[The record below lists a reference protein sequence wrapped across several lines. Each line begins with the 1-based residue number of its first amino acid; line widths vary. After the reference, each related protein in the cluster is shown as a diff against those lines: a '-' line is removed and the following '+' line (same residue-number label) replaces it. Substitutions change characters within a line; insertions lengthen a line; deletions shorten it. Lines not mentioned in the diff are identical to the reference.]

1 MKYKEVIK
9 KRFITPLL
17 SKKTENI
24 GVELEFPMLNLAKKP
39 IEQSVALSLLEMF
52 LQSGF
57 NIEDTDSFGNPAF
70 ITNEYGDCI
79 SFDNSYNNIEF
90 SMNYSNNLL
99 NIKERFYTYLI
110 MAQQFLKPKGY
121 TITGMGTNPYKNYI
135 SQSHVSYPVY
145 NMVDEYLH
153 KFSNKN
159 THKYPDFPSY
169 LSSVQTHLDI
179 CPEDL
184 PKTAT
189 LFAKIDFLRGLLFSN
204 SPDFYFGNILC
215 YRDSLWHDSAFGICK
230 TNTGAVDEEY
240 TSLDD
245 IADSFYERHMFNCKK
260 DGKYHTFYPIKVKEY
275 FETNNDEDIECF
287 LSFRHI
293 EITCRGTLEIRS
305 DCSQPLKEAFLP
317 PAFNLGIAN
326 NIDKAINRTD
336 KFLSGK
342 HLSNSYLRNC
352 VSEGREIKEF
362 SKSELSEYATDMVG
376 ISFDGL
382 LKRNLGEEMLL
393 TPLFDRAKE
402 LKCPAMH
409 ILEHKNNIEKVIY
422 EYSLLK

>member
-1 MKYKEVIK
+1 MQKEIEKIFVDLIQK
-9 KRFITPLL
+9 
-17 SKKTENI
+17 S
-24 GVELEFPMLNLAKKP
+24 LNLP
-39 IEQSVALSLLEMF
+39 NNYGTDEN
-52 LQSGF
+52 G
-57 NIEDTDSFGNPAF
+57 NIIPCVTIKAQ
-70 ITNEYGDCI
+70 
-79 SFDNSYNNIEF
+79 
-90 SMNYSNNLL
+90 
-99 NIKERFYTYLI
+99 NIKLFNTPHI
-110 MAQQFLKPKGY
+110 Q
-121 TITGMGTNPYKNYI
+121 ITVST
-135 SQSHVSYPVY
+135 SQSNV
-145 NMVDEYLH
+145 
-153 KFSNKN
+153 
-159 THKYPDFPSY
+159 
-169 LSSVQTHLDI
+169 
-179 CPEDL
+179 
-184 PKTAT
+184 
-189 LFAKIDFLRGLLFSN
+189 FANR
-204 SPDFYFGNILC
+204 
-215 YRDSLWHDSAFGICK
+215 
-230 TNTGAVDEEY
+230 
-240 TSLDD
+240 
-245 IADSFYERHMFNCKK
+245 
-260 DGKYHTFYPIKVKEY
+260 KEY